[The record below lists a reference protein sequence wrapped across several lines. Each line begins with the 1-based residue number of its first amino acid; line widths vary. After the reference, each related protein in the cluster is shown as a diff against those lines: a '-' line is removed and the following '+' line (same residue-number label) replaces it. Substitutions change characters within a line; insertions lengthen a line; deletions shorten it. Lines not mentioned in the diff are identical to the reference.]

1 VATPHEGSPASSSP
15 GSKLAVHLVIGGVLL
30 LLLIGAYQVI
40 AGHSRDDLSIGVADH
55 PATAVRDSSTAPDFT
70 LPDLAGGKAI
80 SLSDFRGRIVVL
92 NFWAS
97 WCLPC
102 RQEGP
107 GLQETWEA
115 YRSRGVQFLGSDYA
129 DDRFAARAFVDEFG
143 ITYPSVFDPSGML
156 AAKYGFLGLPS
167 TFVIDGSQRIRVHFT
182 GYVRAGQLRRA
193 LDQLL
198 PETTG

>member
-1 VATPHEGSPASSSP
+1 MATPNEESPAPSSP
-15 GSKLAVHLVIGGVLL
+15 GSKLAVHLIIGGVVF

-40 AGHSRDDLSIGVADH
+40 AGYTRDDLSIGVADH
-55 PATAVRDSSTAPDFT
+55 PATAVQDSSKAPEFT
-70 LPDLAGGKAI
+70 LPDLAGGKWI
-80 SLSDFRGRIVVL
+80 SLHDFRGRIVVL

-102 RQEGP
+102 RQEAP

-129 DDRFAARAFVDEFG
+129 DDRFAARAFIDEFG
-143 ITYPSVFDPSGML
+143 ITYPSVFDPSGIL
-156 AAKYGFLGLPS
+156 AAKYGFFGLPS

-193 LDQLL
+193 LDQLI